1 MNESE
6 NNQRLIKTYIDISPL
21 AYNVYDL
28 VKDIL
33 VISTKD
39 SLETIGIAKS
49 ELIQMSHDY
58 YKEIIHPDDYEIVK
72 ANFLKMKQA
81 SLGDKVDQVFR
92 VRHGKGHYVW
102 LHTIYKIFEAD
113 EQGQPTKMAG
123 VAEDI
128 TRLKTVEADL
138 KNAVDIL
145 MKVRHRDAHL
155 LRAPVVTILGL
166 LNVLDEENLIQPP
179 NQAIFDYLKITVEKL
194 DSLVVDIY
202 KNSSM

>member
-1 MNESE
+1 
-6 NNQRLIKTYIDISPL
+6 
-21 AYNVYDL
+21 
-28 VKDIL
+28 

-113 EQGQPTKMAG
+113 
-123 VAEDI
+123 
-128 TRLKTVEADL
+128 
-138 KNAVDIL
+138 
-145 MKVRHRDAHL
+145 
-155 LRAPVVTILGL
+155 
-166 LNVLDEENLIQPP
+166 
-179 NQAIFDYLKITVEKL
+179 
-194 DSLVVDIY
+194 
-202 KNSSM
+202 